1 MTRPKK
7 QTVDYYP
14 HYCNHGK
21 SMFIIEQKYGNDG
34 YAFWFKLLELLG
46 SAEGHYLQFTED
58 IDWEFL
64 IAKTKLDKEK
74 CTEILN
80 LLAVIG
86 SIDKELWNEKI
97 VWSDNFV
104 ENIKEAYRNRVA
116 NLPSK
121 PDSLRK
127 KTASNEDNLRNK
139 SIDEMKVD
147 EMKVDEMKVD
157 EMKGNPVDL
166 TPYEKIKNL
175 YIKNCT
181 KLPKIKEMSDERKK
195 SVRTIW
201 KKYNDISVFEELFKK
216 ASESNFLNGENDNN
230 WRASFD
236 WLMNKKNI
244 IKVLEGNYENKK
256 SYKNEP
262 KSWQALRELKEEY
275 DKEAVNDTS

>member
-7 QTVDYYP
+7 QTVDYFP

-34 YAFWFKLLELLG
+34 YVFWFKLLELLG
-46 SAEGHYLQFTED
+46 NAEGHCLKLIED

-64 IAKTKLDKEK
+64 IAKTRLDKEK
-74 CTEILN
+74 CNEILN
-80 LLAVIG
+80 LLASIG

-104 ENIKEAYRNRVA
+104 ENIKEAYRNRVTD
-116 NLPSK
+116 LPSK
-121 PDSLRK
+121 PDILRK
-127 KTASNEDNLRNK
+127 KPTDNKDNLQDK
-139 SIDEMKVD
+139 STD

-157 EMKGNPVDL
+157 EMKGNPVDR

-175 YIKNCT
+175 YHLNCI
-181 KLPKIKEMSDERKK
+181 KLPEIKEMSDERKK
-195 SVRTIW
+195 AIRTIW

-216 ASESNFLNGENDNN
+216 VSESNFLNGENDNN

-236 WLMNKKNI
+236 WLMNKKNM
-244 IKVLEGNYENKK
+244 IKVLEGNYDNKGGG
-256 SYKNEP
+256 KNVNNSGNNKRFANE
-262 KSWQALRELKEEY
+262 REYEDDDRVESNFY
-275 DKEAVNDTS
+275 VS